1 MQYKISSAMASFC
14 KRTDIADAM
23 EQIKTAGYTSLDFP
37 LHLFAVGFD
46 APLLQE
52 NWREWVREL
61 AGLSRRLQLP
71 ITQAHAPWVQDI
83 PADFH
88 YEAPWEMYFRCI
100 EACAMLDCRHLIFHP
115 VRQRERV
122 DSLAMRNRIHDW
134 NVRWFHDLTATAE
147 RWGVCINLE
156 NTFDSHQ
163 VQKEGD
169 LPYPYTTAED
179 MLALVRDIGSAHVS
193 LCLDTGHANLSEQ
206 DIPAMIRAFRGNLTT
221 LHLNDNRGKGE
232 KGKEDLHLFPGK
244 GMISWRPVLEA
255 LADISYR
262 GVWNFEP
269 IDELPEVQREQRIT
283 LLSEARKS
291 WMDLSKTLSKY

>member
-14 KRTDIADAM
+14 QLEGIERAM
-23 EQIKTAGYTSLDFP
+23 EQLKAAGFSSVDFP

-46 APLLQE
+46 APLLRE

-61 AGLSRRLQLP
+61 ASVCRRLQLP
-71 ITQAHAPWVQDI
+71 VTQAHAPWVQDI
-83 PADFH
+83 PVDFH
-88 YEAPWEMYFRCI
+88 YEAPWEMYYRCI
-100 EACAMLDCRHLIFHP
+100 EACAVLDCRHLIFHP
-115 VRQRERV
+115 IRQRERV
-122 DSLAMRNRIHDW
+122 DSLAMRERIHDW

-147 RWGVCINLE
+147 RWGVYLNLE
-156 NTFDSHQ
+156 NTFDSHK

-179 MLALVRDIGSAHVS
+179 MLALVRDIGSAYVS
-193 LCLDTGHANLSEQ
+193 LCLDTGHANLSGQ

-232 KGKEDLHLFPGK
+232 KGKEDLHLLPGK
-244 GMISWRPVLEA
+244 GMISWRPVVEA
-255 LADISYR
+255 LAEISYR

-269 IDELPEVQREQRIT
+269 IDRLPEAEREQRIA
-283 LLSEARKS
+283 LLSDARRS
-291 WMDLSKTLSKY
+291 WADSLKILSKI